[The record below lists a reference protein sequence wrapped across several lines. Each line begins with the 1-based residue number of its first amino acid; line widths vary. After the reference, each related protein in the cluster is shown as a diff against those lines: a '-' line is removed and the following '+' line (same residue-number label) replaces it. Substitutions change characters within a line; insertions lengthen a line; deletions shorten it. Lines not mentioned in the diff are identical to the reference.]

1 MKGVLEDNEM
11 RELDSLNTLPTN
23 PLSKPGIEHAGNS
36 NESVKFVEK
45 TDKSSGL
52 DDETKTSQDS
62 LVDEVKKSLD
72 KLNSFIPVTATNL
85 VFEFD
90 EKGDP
95 PFIRVLD
102 KDNDEVI
109 REIPSKE
116 FRKVAKALEELA
128 DKLSGKGAIFDKTA

>member
-1 MKGVLEDNEM
+1 M
-11 RELDSLNTLPTN
+11 RELDSLNTLTTN
-23 PLSKPGIEHAGNS
+23 YLPKPGIENAENS
-36 NESVKFVEK
+36 KESVRFVEK
-45 TDKSSGL
+45 TDKLG
-52 DDETKTSQDS
+52 DETKKSQDS
-62 LVDEVKKSLD
+62 LVEDVKKSLD

-102 KDNDEVI
+102 KDNDEII

-116 FRKVAKALEELA
+116 FREVAKALEELA